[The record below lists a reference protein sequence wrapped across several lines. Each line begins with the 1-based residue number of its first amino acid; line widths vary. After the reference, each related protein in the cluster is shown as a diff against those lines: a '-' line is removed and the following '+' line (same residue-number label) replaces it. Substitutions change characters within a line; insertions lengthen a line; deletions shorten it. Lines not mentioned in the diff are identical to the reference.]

1 MLNSLWPH
9 GLQHTRLPCP
19 SLSPRV
25 CSNSCPLSQ
34 YCHPTISSSV
44 VPFSFCLQSFPASGS
59 FPVSQ
64 LFASGGQIIGFSS
77 SISSANGY
85 SGLVSFRADWFDLL
99 AVQETLS
106 KADAIWPHLKRLTMT
121 LTPAFTLGSRWIP
134 ILQAF
139 WLFSDFPM
147 AQMTQYKSMLALIL
161 CESNLGH

>member
-1 MLNSLWPH
+1 M
-9 GLQHTRLPCP
+9 QHARLPCP

-25 CSNSCPLSQ
+25 CSNLCPLNLW
-34 YCHPTISSSV
+34 CHPTISSSIA
-44 VPFSFCLQSFPASGS
+44 PFSSCPQSFQTSGS
-59 FPVSQ
+59 FSNEKITFCIRWPKYWS
-64 LFASGGQIIGFSS
+64 FSS
-77 SISSANGY
+77 SISSTNGY
-85 SGLVSFRADWFDLL
+85 SGLISFRIDWFDLL

-106 KADAIWPHLKRLTMT
+106 KADVTWPHLKRHTMT

-147 AQMTQYKSMLALIL
+147 VQMTQYKSMLALIL